1 MFGVYEGE
9 ILALV
14 FVSMRRNVQ
23 IFPVG
28 KVRLGG
34 NFMGAKLNKDKLI
47 ANIAKLAFS
56 NPTDAVQLAFLPS
69 GSDLSGMDLRLVT
82 DVKIGEKGGSQ
93 VKLVDKLELIRLL
106 AELTE
111 GDGDGETAATF
122 FQALAQAGEDV

>member
-1 MFGVYEGE
+1 
-9 ILALV
+9 
-14 FVSMRRNVQ
+14 
-23 IFPVG
+23 
-28 KVRLGG
+28 
-34 NFMGAKLNKDKLI
+34 MGAKLNKDKLI

-111 GDGDGETAATF
+111 GGGDGETAATF

>member
-1 MFGVYEGE
+1 
-9 ILALV
+9 
-14 FVSMRRNVQ
+14 
-23 IFPVG
+23 
-28 KVRLGG
+28 
-34 NFMGAKLNKDKLI
+34 MGAKLNKDKLI

-111 GDGDGETAATF
+111 GDGDRETAATF

>member
-1 MFGVYEGE
+1 
-9 ILALV
+9 
-14 FVSMRRNVQ
+14 
-23 IFPVG
+23 
-28 KVRLGG
+28 
-34 NFMGAKLNKDKLI
+34 MGAKLNKDKLI

-111 GDGDGETAATF
+111 GDGDGEAAATF